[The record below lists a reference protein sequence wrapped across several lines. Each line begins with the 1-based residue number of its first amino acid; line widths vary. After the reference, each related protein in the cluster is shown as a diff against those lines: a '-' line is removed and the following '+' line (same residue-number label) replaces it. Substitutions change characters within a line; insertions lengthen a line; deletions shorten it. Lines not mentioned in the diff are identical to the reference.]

1 VEVGSPVSGG
11 FPRPVARV
19 VPHHRGLPQFSF
31 VEGPYPQCVWAG
43 GYTRSARLTLSALP
57 VQRSRAGCEM
67 PFLPSPFS
75 GLVQH
80 PLGWILAGWSYFS
93 LSASQAWQ
101 PGSTWVTLRP
111 HWCSPSRDLG
121 SDSIFLTM
129 GYCVQHR
136 LCCPQGRLL
145 AAALFV
151 CPPALHGVVAGASGS
166 LSYVCSPRRFSTP
179 GSLRILPGSP
189 AAFLEICLGT
199 PPLAGAIV
207 RRMLVIHSHSH
218 RSGGGLVGPRG
229 YGERGASRSFGC
241 SNLGWCRLKSMGLG
255 VEKGHEG
262 LKAEVRWQGRFA

>member
-1 VEVGSPVSGG
+1 MSGSAVAIRWGSGYCVFARPWAAFGEVGSPVSGG

-19 VPHHRGLPQFSF
+19 VPHHRGLPQISF

-121 SDSIFLTM
+121 SDSIFLAM
-129 GYCVQHR
+129 GYGVQHR
-136 LCCPQGRLL
+136 RCCTQGRLL

-151 CPPALHGVVAGASGS
+151 CPPALHGVVAGPS
-166 LSYVCSPRRFSTP
+166 LPVPF
-179 GSLRILPGSP
+179 
-189 AAFLEICLGT
+189 
-199 PPLAGAIV
+199 
-207 RRMLVIHSHSH
+207 
-218 RSGGGLVGPRG
+218 
-229 YGERGASRSFGC
+229 
-241 SNLGWCRLKSMGLG
+241 MGHLYDDF
-255 VEKGHEG
+255 E
-262 LKAEVRWQGRFA
+262 LC